1 MTAMLKTLTPA
12 LCCAG
17 GIIAGTAVATF
28 TMDHSLPVRMLGPL
42 VFAASMLGA
51 DMLIARARGAAPRPS
66 GTAIFLAL
74 SCLVPGAVNLD
85 AAHFIQDELPADKT
99 RGLVFYCSNPMCRK
113 APGAAR
119 RAQAMGY
126 GNVKVLS
133 AGISGW
139 RAARLPTSSAT
150 PAEV

>member
-1 MTAMLKTLTPA
+1 MTATLKTLTPA

-74 SCLVPGAVNLD
+74 SCLVALSITALGDPDMVAIMLPVLGGGI
-85 AAHFIQDELPADKT
+85 AASLFTSDNQPAD
-99 RGLVFYCSNPMCRK
+99 MCKEDR
-113 APGAAR
+113 P
-119 RAQAMGY
+119 
-126 GNVKVLS
+126 
-133 AGISGW
+133 
-139 RAARLPTSSAT
+139 
-150 PAEV
+150 